1 MGLFNKKKT
10 LEKQVHQTI
19 SSDQIVFLS
28 LDNSSDETL
37 LKIADQMKEHIP
49 YIINF
54 EGLDIDDINKSIAFL
69 SGITYALNGEVVIIK
84 EKILMFGDEL
94 SYEDGSL
101 KTFVQELN

>member
-1 MGLFNKKKT
+1 MGLFNKKK
-10 LEKQVHQTI
+10 ESEQQVNQVL
-19 SSDQIVFLS
+19 SSDQIVFVS

-37 LKIADQMKEHIP
+37 LKIADQMKVHIP

-69 SGITYALNGEVVIIK
+69 SGITYALDGEVVIIK
-84 EKILMFGDEL
+84 EKILMFGDL
-94 SYEDGSL
+94 KSYEDGSL